1 MAFVQ
6 QNRILTMLSD
16 QLEKAAIGLAMIVPA
31 IFLLR
36 WFLTRETGSPDEW
49 AEEQIRDLERR
60 FAAGKIDEATF
71 RQRVKQ
77 MRDS

>member
-1 MAFVQ
+1 
-6 QNRILTMLSD
+6 MLSD
-16 QLEKAAIGLAMIVPA
+16 QLEKAAIGLAMIIPA

-36 WFLTRETGSPDEW
+36 WFLTRKIGSPDEW

-60 FAAGKIDEATF
+60 LAAGKIDEATF
-71 RQRVKQ
+71 KQRVKQ

>member
-1 MAFVQ
+1 MNIEQF
-6 QNRILTMLSD
+6 
-16 QLEKAAIGLAMIVPA
+16 EKVAIGLAMIIPG

-36 WFLTRETGSPDEW
+36 WFLTRKTGSPDEW

-60 FAAGKIDEATF
+60 FALGEIDEATLK
-71 RQRVKQ
+71 QRVKQ